1 MAQDVVKIESFT
13 FSIPIGTS
21 NTWKGDINVPSGHK
35 RLKAVLLLPGNYDS
49 TGTKIGLNDKDG
61 SKILGDIPILALKD
75 NIVFNPNSPNTSFVN
90 LDRPIDTKYSLSY
103 ILGSTTTSTTNTFN
117 VLLLVE

>member
-1 MAQDVVKIESFT
+1 MLQEVVKIESFT

-21 NTWKGDINVPSGHK
+21 NTWKADINVPSGYK
-35 RLKAVLLLPGNYDS
+35 RLKGILLLPGTYDS
-49 TGTKIGLNDKDG
+49 TGTKIGFNDKDG
-61 SKILGDIPILALKD
+61 TKILGDIPILAIKD

-90 LDRPIDTKYSLSY
+90 IDRPIDTKYSLSY
-103 ILGSTTTSTTNTFN
+103 ILGSTTTSTINTFN